1 MPCTVRGLLLY
12 LNEFLLKN
20 ISCNKPLTGICK
32 ACRNDHKAAQGV
44 PTAEIE
50 QSTTVIHTPE
60 YQLAPAAQPSTSYS
74 EPSSPIEVSVLYFY
88 DSSRIIMSSIKLTKT
103 VLLVTKKVA

>member
-1 MPCTVRGLLLY
+1 M
-12 LNEFLLKN
+12 
-20 ISCNKPLTGICK
+20 TGICK

-44 PTAEIE
+44 PAAEIE

-103 VLLVTKKVA
+103 VLVVTKKVA